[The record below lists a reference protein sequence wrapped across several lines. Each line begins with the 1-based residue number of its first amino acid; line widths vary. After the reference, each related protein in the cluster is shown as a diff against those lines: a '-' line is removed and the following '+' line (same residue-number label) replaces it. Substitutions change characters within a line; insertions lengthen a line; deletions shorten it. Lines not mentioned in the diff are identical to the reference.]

1 MSCERFLALGQR
13 RAGAERVN
21 PLPDAVPSSRPLHTA
36 RARAALWDAVGRR
49 ARSRLAAWT
58 RSFSVRTGV
67 PFFVGS
73 PPKRGSPV
81 PLFVRLVPTTRYK
94 ESSWVPWSGCIVV
107 NPFLDIHISQSLP
120 SPPSKRKLNT
130 AAVLR
135 RVTASD
141 SCISYNHSSAVQ
153 SDCISATD
161 TCCIYSVASKQ
172 PNMPRALLLVAY
184 LATSDALVAPLRR
197 DSVKLAEPL
206 GATKL
211 DAAAVEGE
219 ESRPKTPPLGAKL
232 VLPGDEDLN
241 YGTTIVS
248 CALASF
254 LMLTAALPSDWQAP
268 PANSRE
274 ARAVKVATLLKQN
287 KKLAKKDGRVVEVA
301 GELSAFDKAEAFAL
315 PALGLF
321 VVAPL
326 LVQGRNLKQIYDY
339 SRTEE
344 ILRDSRD
351 GGRKYSAEAS
361 RSLGTSLRKWLGFE
375 N

>member
-1 MSCERFLALGQR
+1 
-13 RAGAERVN
+13 
-21 PLPDAVPSSRPLHTA
+21 
-36 RARAALWDAVGRR
+36 
-49 ARSRLAAWT
+49 
-58 RSFSVRTGV
+58 
-67 PFFVGS
+67 
-73 PPKRGSPV
+73 
-81 PLFVRLVPTTRYK
+81 
-94 ESSWVPWSGCIVV
+94 
-107 NPFLDIHISQSLP
+107 
-120 SPPSKRKLNT
+120 
-130 AAVLR
+130 
-135 RVTASD
+135 
-141 SCISYNHSSAVQ
+141 
-153 SDCISATD
+153 
-161 TCCIYSVASKQ
+161 
-172 PNMPRALLLVAY
+172 MPRALLLVAY

-274 ARAVKVATLLKQN
+274 ARAVKVQALLKQN

-326 LVQGRNLKQIYDY
+326 LVQGRDLKRIYDY
-339 SRTEE
+339 SRTED

-351 GGRKYSAEAS
+351 AGRASSAAAS
-361 RSLGTSLRKWLGFE
+361 RSLGTSMRKWLGFE